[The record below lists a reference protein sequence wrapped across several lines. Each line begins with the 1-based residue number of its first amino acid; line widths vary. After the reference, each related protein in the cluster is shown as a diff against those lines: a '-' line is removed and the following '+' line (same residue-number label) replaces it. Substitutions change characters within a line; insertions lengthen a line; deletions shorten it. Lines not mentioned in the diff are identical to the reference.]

1 MWNWA
6 NDTIFDIIEW
16 MPELDATLQP
26 IIGAPEFNYF
36 FTLVSIFGVIAVGF
50 GLIMKLIT
58 RS

>member
-1 MWNWA
+1 MWDWA
-6 NDTIFDIIEW
+6 DNTIFDVIEW
-16 MPELDATLQP
+16 MPELDAASQP
-26 IIGAPEFNYF
+26 VIGAPEFNYF